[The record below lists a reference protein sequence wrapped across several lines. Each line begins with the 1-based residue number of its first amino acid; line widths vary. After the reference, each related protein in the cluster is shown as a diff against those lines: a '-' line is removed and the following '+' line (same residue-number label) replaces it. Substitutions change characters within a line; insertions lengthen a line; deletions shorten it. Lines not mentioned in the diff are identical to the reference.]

1 MQFESMLFKGQLYF
15 GTIGFNQPMIT
26 PDHCS
31 FIEMDTVLYCV
42 PWRQT
47 LTQRTACRRF
57 IEECSWRYPC
67 KEIRK
72 AVLGRGSHWPA
83 VRLQSTPALWSLKSS
98 GKDFWS
104 FPNWS
109 KGIGPLYPFSCQVF
123 IEELIHGKGVEASAS
138 SPLCER
144 NCQWGTQLWLG
155 SIWYSQQ
162 LAIRCIGPE
171 EGIWVNTTIFAAAHL
186 SHLSGPAGNDFSTIL
201 ADLVY

>member
-72 AVLGRGSHWPA
+72 AVLGRGSH
-83 VRLQSTPALWSLKSS
+83 
-98 GKDFWS
+98 
-104 FPNWS
+104 
-109 KGIGPLYPFSCQVF
+109 
-123 IEELIHGKGVEASAS
+123 
-138 SPLCER
+138 
-144 NCQWGTQLWLG
+144 
-155 SIWYSQQ
+155 
-162 LAIRCIGPE
+162 
-171 EGIWVNTTIFAAAHL
+171 
-186 SHLSGPAGNDFSTIL
+186 
-201 ADLVY
+201 